1 MARIALAIW
10 FPVLV
15 AGCAPVAASTTAA
28 PVPAPAHTDSVSVI
42 PPGLGSLR
50 QDDVA
55 LHLQLQGLEVRTIP
69 LDESIIRTLSPDSYR
84 SLHELVNSQRSA
96 IGGVERRTGQR
107 NLSLWYVSFFG
118 TELGE
123 VRFSPMEMIVTSVGR
138 DFRPLEVIPLT
149 PGFGSQR
156 LRQRETQ
163 SALYVFDGQVS
174 VSQPLV
180 VQYETVQNVDWASV
194 LERVERERALVR
206 SRVRPKP

>member
-1 MARIALAIW
+1 MARMRFSVW
-10 FPVLV
+10 FPLV
-15 AGCAPVAASTTAA
+15 VAACAPVAPSTTAA
-28 PVPAPAHTDSVSVI
+28 PVPAVARSDSISVI

-55 LHLQLQGLEVRTIP
+55 LHLQLQGLEVRSIP

-84 SLHELVNSQRSA
+84 SLHELVNSQRNA

-138 DFRPLEVIPLT
+138 DFRPLEVVPLT

-163 SALYVFDGQVS
+163 SALYVFDGQVD
-174 VSQPLV
+174 VNQPLS

-206 SRVRPKP
+206 SRVRPKS